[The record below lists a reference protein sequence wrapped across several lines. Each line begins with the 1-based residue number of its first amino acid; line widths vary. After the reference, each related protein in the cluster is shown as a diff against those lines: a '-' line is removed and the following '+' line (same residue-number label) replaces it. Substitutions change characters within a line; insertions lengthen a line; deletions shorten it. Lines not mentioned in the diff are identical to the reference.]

1 MIDGYTRKS
10 TEPIQRN
17 EANTNNIMMPLIAFN
32 GIVDIEIG
40 LIRLIAKKYLDP
52 KMFDIDFLVN
62 SSIRDLV
69 KKLYTRENPN
79 PLTVISNAE
88 LSELDELY
96 DDFITNYYDEILQC
110 ATETEL
116 FSQIMIWREIGN
128 IHSTIL
134 CRNSTEM
141 DFLKRHKLLSKM
153 QAVTISDAGLDLFPQ
168 YYFKSINDSYIE
180 TISNKDI
187 KAKTV
192 YIARY
197 QFNLSKDKEG
207 SKNNKKEAI
216 LFNNYITRILSNP
229 GNQFR
234 TFDIYN
240 RNKLFQLEENHA

>member
-1 MIDGYTRKS
+1 
-10 TEPIQRN
+10 
-17 EANTNNIMMPLIAFN
+17 
-32 GIVDIEIG
+32 
-40 LIRLIAKKYLDP
+40 
-52 KMFDIDFLVN
+52 
-62 SSIRDLV
+62 
-69 KKLYTRENPN
+69 
-79 PLTVISNAE
+79 
-88 LSELDELY
+88 
-96 DDFITNYYDEILQC
+96 
-110 ATETEL
+110 
-116 FSQIMIWREIGN
+116 
-128 IHSTIL
+128 
-134 CRNSTEM
+134 
-141 DFLKRHKLLSKM
+141 M
-153 QAVTISDAGLDLFPQ
+153 QAVTMSDTGLDLFPQ